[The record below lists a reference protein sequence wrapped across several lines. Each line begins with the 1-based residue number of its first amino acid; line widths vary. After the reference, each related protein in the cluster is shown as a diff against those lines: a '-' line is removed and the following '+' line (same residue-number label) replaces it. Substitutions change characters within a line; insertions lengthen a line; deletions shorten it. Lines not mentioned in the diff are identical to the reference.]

1 LPPEDQGVMFVQ
13 VVAPVGASFERTEK
27 MVDQMRDYLL
37 TEEADAVEGVMSVQ
51 GFSFAGRGQNA
62 AIMFV
67 GLKDWAKRPEAKD
80 AVFALQQRA
89 QARFFQYRDAMA
101 FAIVP
106 PSVIELGNA

>member
-1 LPPEDQGVMFVQ
+1 MFVQ

-89 QARFFQYRDAMA
+89 QLASSNTAT
-101 FAIVP
+101 P
-106 PSVIELGNA
+106 WPSPSSRRR